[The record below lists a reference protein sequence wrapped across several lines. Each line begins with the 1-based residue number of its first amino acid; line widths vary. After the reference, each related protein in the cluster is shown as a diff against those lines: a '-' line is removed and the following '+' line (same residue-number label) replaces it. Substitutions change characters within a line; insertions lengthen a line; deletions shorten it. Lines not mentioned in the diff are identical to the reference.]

1 MTLRILIP
9 ALLTALALP
18 ALAQSPCY
26 ADYKARQTDPLRLHY
41 GTIEL
46 RGACDPALA
55 ADEIAARIA
64 SEGWQ
69 LLEVVGTFGPEGLR
83 ERESDAGAYHLRY

>member
-1 MTLRILIP
+1 MTFRLVLF
-9 ALLTALALP
+9 ATLALAAP
-18 ALAQSPCY
+18 AVAQTPCF

-46 RGACDPALA
+46 RGACDRERAGE
-55 ADEIAARIA
+55 EIEGRIA
-64 SEGWQ
+64 TEGWQ

>member
-1 MTLRILIP
+1 MTIRILLA
-9 ALLTALALP
+9 ALATALALP

-46 RGACDPALA
+46 RGECDPQASEE
-55 ADEIAARIA
+55 EIAARIA

-69 LLEVVGTFGPEGLR
+69 LLEVVGTFGPEGLE